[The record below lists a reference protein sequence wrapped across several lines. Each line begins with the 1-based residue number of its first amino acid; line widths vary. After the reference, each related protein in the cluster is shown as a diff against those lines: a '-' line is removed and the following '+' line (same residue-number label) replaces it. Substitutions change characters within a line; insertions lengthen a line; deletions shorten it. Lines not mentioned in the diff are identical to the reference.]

1 MIKIFYLFLFSLC
14 LYAADI
20 NSTFLNANIKTYKT
34 LYKELSKEKNIT
46 SEQNLQKTLLYK
58 LITLSKNKVKNE
70 QNITSPKNQKEY
82 EELFKRYLQDIEN
95 ITKTKDIISKED
107 EKLNTL
113 KSQIKDTNSTI
124 PSTPELFYTLYY
136 KEKQQNAKKLSYLVK
151 TSKIIKKNILSSL
164 SFLNFDEKEI
174 LKTRTDKLEQ
184 LKSLETTLQQLL
196 IQKERFTLL
205 DNQKLL
211 QKIKQDI
218 SNLNDQKKSLY
229 QDILTSYFL
238 EFSLKLQKKDK
249 SAFEIHKKILSF
261 LEKELKTDEESIKE
275 IDEFLSFLEKK
286 RLGTLETIKGKGVQE
301 LKTQVQNLWD
311 IANKPLFYINKTP
324 LSIFKL
330 SIAVLIFIIGFLIGA
345 LYKRYINNL
354 SNKNKT
360 ITAGT
365 KKTLLSNLGYYLIF
379 LITFFIVLKVLGID
393 LSSIALVAGALSVG
407 IGFGLQNVISNFVSG
422 IILMVERSVKIG
434 DYIELDENL
443 RGFVVDIK
451 MRSITVNTNSNID
464 VIVPNQ
470 ELIQNRVINWTMN
483 DKIRRFEI
491 PFGVA
496 YGTNP
501 QKVIDAVLKAVKNS
515 GFDDI
520 YTSKERFTRVVMTGM
535 GDSSVNFELFV
546 WIKGKEIL
554 YPKRTTSRF
563 LVRFLVLIYNT
574 LYENGIEIPFPQ
586 QDIHIK
592 SIDAN
597 IPISL
602 NKG

>member
-14 LYAADI
+14 LHAGDI
-20 NSTFLNANIKTYKT
+20 NFTFLNANIKTYKT
-34 LYKELSKEKNIT
+34 LYKDLSKEKNIT

-365 KKTLLSNLGYYLIF
+365 KTLLSNLGYYLIF

-563 LVRFLVLIYNT
+563 LVLIYNT

>member
-113 KSQIKDTNSTI
+113 KSQIKDTNSTS

-136 KEKQQNAKKLSYLVK
+136 KEKQQNGKKLSYLVK

-174 LKTRTDKLEQ
+174 LKTRVDKQEQ

-196 IQKERFTLL
+196 IKKERFTLL

-211 QKIKQDI
+211 QKIKKDI

-301 LKTQVQNLWD
+301 LKTQVENLWD

-365 KKTLLSNLGYYLIF
+365 KTLLSNLGYYLIF

-563 LVRFLVLIYNT
+563 LVLIYNT